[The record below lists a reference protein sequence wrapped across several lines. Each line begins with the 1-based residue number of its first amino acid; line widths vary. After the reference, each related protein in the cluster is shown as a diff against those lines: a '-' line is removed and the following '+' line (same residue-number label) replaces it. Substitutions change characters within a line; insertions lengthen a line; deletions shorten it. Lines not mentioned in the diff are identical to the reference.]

1 MVSGEEG
8 SLKDENQDSSTGNCM
23 DTSAGNC
30 MDTSAISLR
39 LGILD
44 EAQILGER

>member
-1 MVSGEEG
+1 MVSDEEG
-8 SLKDENQDSSTGNCM
+8 SIKDENQDSSTGNCV
-23 DTSAGNC
+23 
-30 MDTSAISLR
+30 DTSAISLR